1 MKRVLLTLAVFGTIF
16 LNGCEKDAALV
27 PVEKTS
33 IKANDVIMCGG
44 CGQWDIVDPD
54 PDAEGSS
61 LRSATSAETDTAAA
75 PAKAPKPGR
84 RK

>member
-33 IKANDVIMCGG
+33 IKADDIIMCGG

-54 PDAEGSS
+54 PEAEGSS
-61 LRSATSAETDTAAA
+61 LRSAPTNDTTAA